1 MYSPHSPQLLA
12 DARHSG
18 GSGLNI
24 APEVSRLVD
33 YIWEEVSGRLDE
45 VLATP
50 LEAIKM
56 EQVEKAEAALLSI
69 KNLLEA
75 GKNDRDGE
83 NYIRMVCIDTYEAVH
98 SLFYQWCS

>member
-1 MYSPHSPQLLA
+1 M
-12 DARHSG
+12 
-18 GSGLNI
+18 
-24 APEVSRLVD
+24 
-33 YIWEEVSGRLDE
+33 
-45 VLATP
+45 LATP

-83 NYIRMVCIDTYEAVH
+83 NRY
-98 SLFYQWCS
+98 L